1 MKPTVRRVVG
11 AVVVAVLSAGCGGG
25 KLDVPAARKVQVGMT
40 EAEVEAL
47 LGSGSKATDDD
58 ITRVRTSPGFT
69 GKEPLTFRSWGDSK
83 TRMTVAYHDGKVH
96 FFSMTSTDPKE
107 DFGFADQQKAFE
119 RGQDEYA
126 RALAEERRKN
136 RADAAP
142 ARASDDPDKWATS
155 YIKVELEPLYDRLK
169 DFAER
174 HDGRMPKDLAEFT
187 ADGRANA
194 EELELLK
201 AGDYVAAW
209 GGRWAKG
216 DTRVVVYERPAA
228 ESVGLVIRADKR
240 IDKLTKEQLAKELE
254 AIGG

>member
-1 MKPTVRRVVG
+1 MRRSVVLL
-11 AVVVAVLSAGCGGG
+11 VVAFAAGCGGG

-40 EAEVEAL
+40 EAEVVAL
-47 LGSGSKATDDD
+47 LGRGSEATDDD
-58 ITRVRTSPGFT
+58 KTRVRTSPGFT

-107 DFGFADQQKAFE
+107 DFGFAEQEEAFRKSQE
-119 RGQDEYA
+119 EYA
-126 RALAEERRKN
+126 RARAAERRKN

-155 YIKVELEPLYDRLK
+155 YIKVEMEALYDRLK

-194 EELELLK
+194 EELDLLK
-201 AGDYVAAW
+201 TGDYAAAW
-209 GGRWAKG
+209 GGGWAKG
-216 DTRVVVYERPAA
+216 DTRVVAYERPAA

-240 IDKLTKEQLAKELE
+240 VDKLTKEQLADELK
-254 AIGG
+254 AVGR